1 MEPIPC
7 AECGTPLAEGQD
19 RQEADGKTF
28 CRSCFERL
36 THELGQA
43 LAQQGQDINYP
54 LALLGGLGGAALGIL
69 AWWGFTVMT
78 SIAFGLVAVVIGIAV
93 GKGVTLLA
101 GGKRHLNLQILS
113 VVIALVGFAYATYLV
128 NRTFIER
135 AVVQEGEQIVLPW
148 LPPVGLF
155 FEVVRLD
162 FGIMDVV
169 FLAIV
174 AWEAWKIPGP
184 LTLPRAS

>member
-19 RQEADGKTF
+19 RQETDGKTF

-36 THELGQA
+36 THELGRA
-43 LAQQGQDINYP
+43 LEQQGQDINYP
-54 LALLGGLGGAALGIL
+54 MALLGGLAGAALGVL

-93 GKGVTLLA
+93 GKGVTMLS

-135 AVVQEGEQIVLPW
+135 ALVEEGQQMALPW
-148 LPPVGLF
+148 LPSPELF
-155 FEVVRLD
+155 MNVVRLD

-174 AWEAWKIPGP
+174 AWEAWKIPAP
-184 LTLPRAS
+184 VALRRA

>member
-28 CRSCFERL
+28 CRTCFERL
-36 THELGQA
+36 THELGRA
-43 LAQQGQDINYP
+43 LEQQGQDINYP
-54 LALLGGLGGAALGIL
+54 MALLGGLGGAALGVL

-93 GKGVTLLA
+93 GKGVTMLS

-113 VVIALVGFAYATYLV
+113 VAIALVGFAYATYLV
-128 NRTFIER
+128 NRR
-135 AVVQEGEQIVLPW
+135 CH
-148 LPPVGLF
+148 PP
-155 FEVVRLD
+155 
-162 FGIMDVV
+162 I
-169 FLAIV
+169 
-174 AWEAWKIPGP
+174 
-184 LTLPRAS
+184 